1 MNILFTSAGR
11 RVELL
16 KQAKATLCEY
26 CGGGDVIAADANSNA
41 PTARFCDKFFR
52 VPKISDP
59 EYLPRILQICRQTNA
74 DILIPTIDTE
84 LQLISDNA
92 DELRKFGTL
101 VNISRPEVVRI
112 CRDKFSTH
120 KFFEENAIP
129 APRVLD
135 ASAGAEGL
143 PYPIFIK
150 PADGSSSINAFKV
163 EDADELRVFLRR
175 VPNPILTEF
184 IEGDEYTIDAFC
196 DEDSAP
202 VTIVPRLRMGVRSG
216 EISRGRTVRDESL
229 ISAARALIAKLK
241 PFGQITLQCRKN
253 GGGIFFIEINPRFGG
268 GAPMSMAA
276 GANSILNLIRL
287 KRGEKPAYD
296 ETWKDGVEFARF
308 DDSVAFNLPRQ

>member
-92 DELRKFGTL
+92 DEFRKFGTL

-135 ASAGAEGL
+135 ASAGEDL

-229 ISAARALIAKLK
+229 ISAARSLIAKLK